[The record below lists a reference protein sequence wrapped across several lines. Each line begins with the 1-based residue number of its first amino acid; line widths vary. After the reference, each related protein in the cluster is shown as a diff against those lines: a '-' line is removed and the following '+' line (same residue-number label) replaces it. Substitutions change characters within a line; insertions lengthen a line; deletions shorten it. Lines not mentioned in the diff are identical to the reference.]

1 MNGLDDLYNF
11 ACRKPS
17 YLLLLRIKRS
27 LLAATFHIV
36 GFQEH
41 NIYKKRKDERT
52 CDYILLVSVGN

>member
-1 MNGLDDLYNF
+1 MNGLDDLYKF
-11 ACRKPS
+11 VCRKPS
-17 YLLLLRIKRS
+17 YLLLRIKRS
-27 LLAATFHIV
+27 LSAATFHIV